1 MKSKDIEHRIRE
13 EVKAATPDVFEKV
26 AGADISTDSN
36 IKAFETGNRKSAR
49 LKAARRGLAAACA
62 AIVVGLGALIYSLNA
77 VTDSSI
83 SIDVNP
89 SIEIITNKRDKVI
102 KVNAL
107 NEDAEKVIGAM
118 KLDDT
123 GLDVTVNELVS
134 AMVEY
139 GYISADKRDI
149 LVTVENKNEEKAK
162 SIRDRVDNDIT
173 EALIKLEIKPN
184 LVSQTADR
192 HKKNDDIQK
201 QADENGISYGKALMI
216 SKLREKYP
224 VLADEK
230 LETMSTHEILLL
242 LESLGIKDYDDIFDV
257 DDANELYCDDCGKLK
272 TECRKGVCADDG
284 DYCEI
289 CGAREGSCA
298 HSRDDDED
306 DVDDYDADGRYCD
319 DCGNLKT
326 ECRKG
331 VCADDG
337 DYCEFCGAKEGSCVH
352 SKDDDDDDRKTTS
365 TKSGISTANSK
376 TTSEKAD
383 DDNDDDSDGP
393 YCDDCGK
400 LKTECR
406 KGVCADDGDYCEICG
421 KKEGSCSHTDR

>member
-1 MKSKDIEHRIRE
+1 MKNKDIEHRIRE

-26 AGADISTDSN
+26 AGANISTDSN
-36 IKAFETGNRKSAR
+36 IKAFETGNRKSVR

-242 LESLGIKDYDDIFDV
+242 LDSLGIKDYDDIFDV

-289 CGAREGSCA
+289 CGAKEGSCV
-298 HSRDDDED
+298 HSRDDDD
-306 DVDDYDADGRYCD
+306 DDGLYCD
-319 DCGNLKT
+319 DCGKLKT

-337 DYCEFCGAKEGSCVH
+337 DYCEICGAKEGSCVH
-352 SKDDDDDDRKTTS
+352 SKDDDDDDDDRTTTS
-365 TKSGISTANSK
+365 TKSGVSTANSK

-383 DDNDDDSDGP
+383 DDADDDADGP

-421 KKEGSCSHTDR
+421 AKEGSCSHTD

>member
-1 MKSKDIEHRIRE
+1 MKNKDIEHRIRE

-26 AGADISTDSN
+26 AGADISTDGN
-36 IKAFETGNRKSAR
+36 IKAFETGNGKSVR

-242 LESLGIKDYDDIFDV
+242 LDSLGIKDYDDIFDV

-289 CGAREGSCA
+289 CGAREGSCV
-298 HSRDDDED
+298 HSRDDDD
-306 DVDDYDADGRYCD
+306 DDGLYCD
-319 DCGNLKT
+319 DCGKLKT

-337 DYCEFCGAKEGSCVH
+337 DYCEICGAKEGSCVH
-352 SKDDDDDDRKTTS
+352 SKDDDEDDDRTTTS
-365 TKSGISTANSK
+365 TKSGVSTANSK

-383 DDNDDDSDGP
+383 DDDDDDADGP

-421 KKEGSCSHTDR
+421 KKEGSCSHTDRSAE

>member
-1 MKSKDIEHRIRE
+1 MKNKDIEHRIRE

-26 AGADISTDSN
+26 AGADISTDGN
-36 IKAFETGNRKSAR
+36 IKAFETGNGKSVR

-242 LESLGIKDYDDIFDV
+242 LDSLGIKDYDDIFDV

-289 CGAREGSCA
+289 CGAREGSCV
-298 HSRDDDED
+298 HSRDDDD
-306 DVDDYDADGRYCD
+306 DDGLYCE
-319 DCGNLKT
+319 DCGKLKT

-331 VCADDG
+331 ICADDG
-337 DYCEFCGAKEGSCVH
+337 DYCEICGAKEGSCVH
-352 SKDDDDDDRKTTS
+352 SKDDDDDDDDRTTTS
-365 TKSGISTANSK
+365 TKPGVSTANSK
-376 TTSEKAD
+376 TTSGKAD

-421 KKEGSCSHTDR
+421 KKEGSCSHTD

>member
-1 MKSKDIEHRIRE
+1 MKNKDIEHRIRE

-26 AGADISTDSN
+26 AGADISTDGN
-36 IKAFETGNRKSAR
+36 IKAFEMGNRKSAR
-49 LKAARRGLAAACA
+49 LKTARRGLAAACA

-242 LESLGIKDYDDIFDV
+242 LDSLGIKDYDDIFDV

-289 CGAREGSCA
+289 CGAREGSCV
-298 HSRDDDED
+298 HSRADDDD
-306 DVDDYDADGRYCD
+306 DGLYCD
-319 DCGNLKT
+319 DCGKLKT

-331 VCADDG
+331 ICADDG
-337 DYCEFCGAKEGSCVH
+337 DYCEICGAKEGSCVH
-352 SKDDDDDDRKTTS
+352 RKNDDDDDDDRTTTS
-365 TKSGISTANSK
+365 TKSGVSTANSK

-383 DDNDDDSDGP
+383 DDDDDDADGP

-421 KKEGSCSHTDR
+421 KKEGSCSHTD

>member
-224 VLADEK
+224 VLADEN
-230 LETMSTHEILLL
+230 LEAMSTHEILLL

-284 DYCEI
+284 DYCE
-289 CGAREGSCA
+289 
-298 HSRDDDED
+298 
-306 DVDDYDADGRYCD
+306 
-319 DCGNLKT
+319 
-326 ECRKG
+326 
-331 VCADDG
+331 
-337 DYCEFCGAKEGSCVH
+337 FCGAKEGSCVH

-365 TKSGISTANSK
+365 TKSGVSTANSK
-376 TTSEKAD
+376 TTSGKAD

>member
-1 MKSKDIEHRIRE
+1 MKNKDIEHRIRE

-26 AGADISTDSN
+26 AGADISTDGN
-36 IKAFETGNRKSAR
+36 IKAFEMGNRKSVR

-201 QADENGISYGKALMI
+201 HADENGISYGKALMI

-242 LESLGIKDYDDIFDV
+242 LDSLGIKDYDDIFDV

-289 CGAREGSCA
+289 CGA
-298 HSRDDDED
+298 
-306 DVDDYDADGRYCD
+306 
-319 DCGNLKT
+319 
-326 ECRKG
+326 
-331 VCADDG
+331 
-337 DYCEFCGAKEGSCVH
+337 KEGSCVH
-352 SKDDDDDDRKTTS
+352 SKDDDDDDDDRTTTS
-365 TKSGISTANSK
+365 TKSGVSTANSK

-383 DDNDDDSDGP
+383 DDADDDADGP

-421 KKEGSCSHTDR
+421 KKEGSCSHTDRSTE

>member
-242 LESLGIKDYDDIFDV
+242 LDSLGIKDYDDIFDV

-306 DVDDYDADGRYCD
+306 DDDDNDADGLYCD
-319 DCGNLKT
+319 DCGKLKT

-337 DYCEFCGAKEGSCVH
+337 DYCEICGAKEGSCVH

-365 TKSGISTANSK
+365 TKSGVSTANSK

>member
-1 MKSKDIEHRIRE
+1 MKNKDIEHRIRE

-36 IKAFETGNRKSAR
+36 IKAFETGNRKSVR

-242 LESLGIKDYDDIFDV
+242 LDSLGIKDYDDIFDV

-289 CGAREGSCA
+289 CGAREGSCV
-298 HSRDDDED
+298 HSRDDDD
-306 DVDDYDADGRYCD
+306 DDGLYCD
-319 DCGNLKT
+319 DCGKLKT

-331 VCADDG
+331 ICADDG
-337 DYCEFCGAKEGSCVH
+337 DYCEICGAKEGSCVH
-352 SKDDDDDDRKTTS
+352 SKDDDDEDDDRTTTS
-365 TKSGISTANSK
+365 TKSGVSTANSK

-383 DDNDDDSDGP
+383 DDDDDDADGP

-421 KKEGSCSHTDR
+421 KKEGSCSHTD

>member
-1 MKSKDIEHRIRE
+1 MKNKDIEHRIRE

-26 AGADISTDSN
+26 AGANISTDSN
-36 IKAFETGNRKSAR
+36 IKAFETGNRKSVR

-230 LETMSTHEILLL
+230 LEAMSTHEIFLLL
-242 LESLGIKDYDDIFDV
+242 DSLGIKDYDDIFDV

-289 CGAREGSCA
+289 CGA
-298 HSRDDDED
+298 
-306 DVDDYDADGRYCD
+306 
-319 DCGNLKT
+319 
-326 ECRKG
+326 
-331 VCADDG
+331 
-337 DYCEFCGAKEGSCVH
+337 KEGSCVH
-352 SKDDDDDDRKTTS
+352 SKDDDDDDDDRTTTS
-365 TKSGISTANSK
+365 TKSGVSTANSK

-383 DDNDDDSDGP
+383 DDADDDADGP

-421 KKEGSCSHTDR
+421 KKEGSCSHTDRSTE

>member
-1 MKSKDIEHRIRE
+1 MKNKDIEHRIRE

-26 AGADISTDSN
+26 AGADISTDGN
-36 IKAFETGNRKSAR
+36 IKAFEMGNRKSAR
-49 LKAARRGLAAACA
+49 LKTARRGLAAACA

-149 LVTVENKNEEKAK
+149 LVTVENKNEEKAN

-242 LESLGIKDYDDIFDV
+242 LDSLGIKDYDDIFDV

-289 CGAREGSCA
+289 CG
-298 HSRDDDED
+298 
-306 DVDDYDADGRYCD
+306 
-319 DCGNLKT
+319 
-326 ECRKG
+326 
-331 VCADDG
+331 
-337 DYCEFCGAKEGSCVH
+337 
-352 SKDDDDDDRKTTS
+352 
-365 TKSGISTANSK
+365 
-376 TTSEKAD
+376 
-383 DDNDDDSDGP
+383 
-393 YCDDCGK
+393 
-400 LKTECR
+400 
-406 KGVCADDGDYCEICG
+406 
-421 KKEGSCSHTDR
+421 KKEGSCSHTD

>member
-1 MKSKDIEHRIRE
+1 MKNKDIEHRIRE

-36 IKAFETGNRKSAR
+36 IKAFETGNRKSVR

-107 NEDAEKVIGAM
+107 NEDAEKVISAM

-242 LESLGIKDYDDIFDV
+242 LDSLGIKDYDDIFDV

-289 CGAREGSCA
+289 CGAREGSCV
-298 HSRDDDED
+298 HSRDDDD
-306 DVDDYDADGRYCD
+306 DDGLYCD
-319 DCGNLKT
+319 DCGKLKT

-331 VCADDG
+331 ICADDG
-337 DYCEFCGAKEGSCVH
+337 DYCEICGAKEGSCVH
-352 SKDDDDDDRKTTS
+352 SKDDDDEDDDRTTTS
-365 TKSGISTANSK
+365 TKSGVSTANSK

-383 DDNDDDSDGP
+383 DDDDDDADGP

-421 KKEGSCSHTDR
+421 KKEGSCSHTD

>member
-1 MKSKDIEHRIRE
+1 MKNKDIEHRIRE

-36 IKAFETGNRKSAR
+36 IKAFETGNRKSVR

-242 LESLGIKDYDDIFDV
+242 LDSLGIKDYDDIFDV

-289 CGAREGSCA
+289 CGAREGSCV
-298 HSRDDDED
+298 HSRDDDD
-306 DVDDYDADGRYCD
+306 DDGLYCE
-319 DCGNLKT
+319 DCGKLKT

-331 VCADDG
+331 ICADDG
-337 DYCEFCGAKEGSCVH
+337 DYCEICGAKEGSCVH
-352 SKDDDDDDRKTTS
+352 SKDDDDDDDDRTTTS
-365 TKSGISTANSK
+365 TKSGVSTANSK

-383 DDNDDDSDGP
+383 DDDDDDADGP

-421 KKEGSCSHTDR
+421 KKEGSCSHTD

>member
-224 VLADEK
+224 VLADEN
-230 LETMSTHEILLL
+230 LEAMSTHEILLL

-306 DVDDYDADGRYCD
+306 D
-319 DCGNLKT
+319 
-326 ECRKG
+326 
-331 VCADDG
+331 
-337 DYCEFCGAKEGSCVH
+337 
-352 SKDDDDDDRKTTS
+352 
-365 TKSGISTANSK
+365 
-376 TTSEKAD
+376 D
-383 DDNDDDSDGP
+383 DDNDADGL

>member
-1 MKSKDIEHRIRE
+1 MKNKDIEHRIRE

-26 AGADISTDSN
+26 AGADISTDGN
-36 IKAFETGNRKSAR
+36 IKAFEMGNRKSAR
-49 LKAARRGLAAACA
+49 LKTARRGLAAACA

-242 LESLGIKDYDDIFDV
+242 LDSLGIKDYDDIFDV

-272 TECRKGVCADDG
+272 TECRKGICADDG

-289 CGAREGSCA
+289 CGAREGSCV
-298 HSRDDDED
+298 HSRDDDD
-306 DVDDYDADGRYCD
+306 DDGLYCD
-319 DCGNLKT
+319 DCGKLKT

-331 VCADDG
+331 ICADDG
-337 DYCEFCGAKEGSCVH
+337 DYCEICGAKEGSCVH
-352 SKDDDDDDRKTTS
+352 RKNDDDDDDDDRTKTS
-365 TKSGISTANSK
+365 TKSGVSTTNSK

-383 DDNDDDSDGP
+383 DDDDDDADGP

-421 KKEGSCSHTDR
+421 KKEGSCSHTD

>member
-1 MKSKDIEHRIRE
+1 MKNKDIEHRIRE

-242 LESLGIKDYDDIFDV
+242 LDSLGIKDYDDIFDV

-289 CGAREGSCA
+289 CGAREGSCV
-298 HSRDDDED
+298 HSRDDDD
-306 DVDDYDADGRYCD
+306 DDGLYCD
-319 DCGNLKT
+319 DCGKLKT

-331 VCADDG
+331 ICADDG
-337 DYCEFCGAKEGSCVH
+337 DYCEICGAKEGSCVH
-352 SKDDDDDDRKTTS
+352 SKDDDDEDDDRTTTS
-365 TKSGISTANSK
+365 TKSGVSTTNSK

-383 DDNDDDSDGP
+383 DDDDDDADGP

>member
-1 MKSKDIEHRIRE
+1 MKNKDIEHRIRE

-62 AIVVGLGALIYSLNA
+62 AIVVGLGAMIYSLNA

-123 GLDVTVNELVS
+123 GLDVTVNELVR

-224 VLADEK
+224 VLADEN
-230 LETMSTHEILLL
+230 LEAMSTHEILLL
-242 LESLGIKDYDDIFDV
+242 LDSLGIKDYDDIFDV

-289 CGAREGSCA
+289 CGAKEGSCV
-298 HSRDDDED
+298 HSRDDDD
-306 DVDDYDADGRYCD
+306 DDGLYCD
-319 DCGNLKT
+319 DCGKLKT

-337 DYCEFCGAKEGSCVH
+337 DYCEICGAKEGSCVH
-352 SKDDDDDDRKTTS
+352 SKDDDDDDDNRTTTS
-365 TKSGISTANSK
+365 TKSGVSTANSK

>member
-1 MKSKDIEHRIRE
+1 MKNKDIEHRIRE

-36 IKAFETGNRKSAR
+36 IKAFETGNGKSVR

-242 LESLGIKDYDDIFDV
+242 LDSLGIKDYDDIFDV

-289 CGAREGSCA
+289 CGAREGSCV
-298 HSRDDDED
+298 HSRDDDD
-306 DVDDYDADGRYCD
+306 DDGLYCD
-319 DCGNLKT
+319 DCGKLKT

-337 DYCEFCGAKEGSCVH
+337 DYCEICGAKEGSCVH
-352 SKDDDDDDRKTTS
+352 RKNDDDDDDDDDRTTTS
-365 TKSGISTANSK
+365 TKSGVSTANSK

-383 DDNDDDSDGP
+383 DDADDDADGP

-421 KKEGSCSHTDR
+421 KKEGSCSHTD

>member
-1 MKSKDIEHRIRE
+1 MKNKDIEHRIRE

-242 LESLGIKDYDDIFDV
+242 LDSLGIKDYDDIFDV

-289 CGAREGSCA
+289 CGAREGSCV
-298 HSRDDDED
+298 HSRDDDD
-306 DVDDYDADGRYCD
+306 DGLYCD
-319 DCGNLKT
+319 DCGKLKT

-337 DYCEFCGAKEGSCVH
+337 DYCEICGAKEGSCVH

-365 TKSGISTANSK
+365 TKSGVSTANSK
-376 TTSEKAD
+376 TTSGKAD

>member
-1 MKSKDIEHRIRE
+1 MKNKDIEHRIRE

-36 IKAFETGNRKSAR
+36 IKAFETGNRKSVR

-242 LESLGIKDYDDIFDV
+242 LDSLGIKDYDDIFDV

-272 TECRKGVCADDG
+272 TECRKGICADDG

-289 CGAREGSCA
+289 CGAREGSCV
-298 HSRDDDED
+298 HSRDDDD
-306 DVDDYDADGRYCD
+306 DDGLYCD
-319 DCGNLKT
+319 DCGKLKT

-331 VCADDG
+331 ICADDG
-337 DYCEFCGAKEGSCVH
+337 DYCEICGAKEGSCVH
-352 SKDDDDDDRKTTS
+352 SKDDDDEDDDRTTTS
-365 TKSGISTANSK
+365 TKSGVSTANSK

-383 DDNDDDSDGP
+383 DDDDDDADGP

-421 KKEGSCSHTDR
+421 KKEGSCSHTD

>member
-1 MKSKDIEHRIRE
+1 MKNKDIEHRIRE

-36 IKAFETGNRKSAR
+36 IKAFETGNRKSVR

-242 LESLGIKDYDDIFDV
+242 LDSLGIKDYDDIFDV

-289 CGAREGSCA
+289 CGAKEGSCV
-298 HSRDDDED
+298 HSRDDDD
-306 DVDDYDADGRYCD
+306 DDGLYCD
-319 DCGNLKT
+319 DCGKLKT

-331 VCADDG
+331 ICADDG
-337 DYCEFCGAKEGSCVH
+337 DYCEICGAKEGSCVH
-352 SKDDDDDDRKTTS
+352 SKDDDDDDDDRTTTS
-365 TKSGISTANSK
+365 TKPGVSTANSK

-383 DDNDDDSDGP
+383 DDADDDADGP

>member
-1 MKSKDIEHRIRE
+1 MKNKDIEHRIRE

-26 AGADISTDSN
+26 AGANISTDSN
-36 IKAFETGNRKSAR
+36 IKAFETGNRKSVR

-242 LESLGIKDYDDIFDV
+242 LDSLGIKDYDDIFDV

-289 CGAREGSCA
+289 CGAREGSCV
-298 HSRDDDED
+298 HSRDDDD
-306 DVDDYDADGRYCD
+306 DDGLYCD
-319 DCGNLKT
+319 DCGKLKT

-337 DYCEFCGAKEGSCVH
+337 DYCEICGAKEGSCVH
-352 SKDDDDDDRKTTS
+352 RKNDDDDDDDRTTTS
-365 TKSGISTANSK
+365 TKSGVSTANSK

-383 DDNDDDSDGP
+383 DDDDDDADGP

-421 KKEGSCSHTDR
+421 KKEGSCSHTD

>member
-1 MKSKDIEHRIRE
+1 MKNKDIEHRIRE

-26 AGADISTDSN
+26 AGADISTDGN
-36 IKAFETGNRKSAR
+36 IKAFEMGNRKSAR
-49 LKAARRGLAAACA
+49 LKTARRGLAAACA

-107 NEDAEKVIGAM
+107 NEDAEKVISAM

-242 LESLGIKDYDDIFDV
+242 LDSLGIKDYDDIFDV

-289 CGAREGSCA
+289 CGAKEGSCV
-298 HSRDDDED
+298 HSRDDDD
-306 DVDDYDADGRYCD
+306 DDGLYCD
-319 DCGNLKT
+319 DCGKLKT

-331 VCADDG
+331 ICADDG
-337 DYCEFCGAKEGSCVH
+337 DYCEICGAKEGSCVH
-352 SKDDDDDDRKTTS
+352 RKNDDDDDDDRTTTS
-365 TKSGISTANSK
+365 TKSGVSTANSK

-383 DDNDDDSDGP
+383 DDADDDADGP

-421 KKEGSCSHTDR
+421 KKEGSCSHTDRSAE

>member
-1 MKSKDIEHRIRE
+1 MKNKDIEHRIRE

-26 AGADISTDSN
+26 AGADISTDGN
-36 IKAFETGNRKSAR
+36 IKAFETGNRKSVR

-216 SKLREKYP
+216 SKLREEYP

-242 LESLGIKDYDDIFDV
+242 LDSLGIKDYDDIFDV

-289 CGAREGSCA
+289 CGAREGSCV
-298 HSRDDDED
+298 HSRDDDD
-306 DVDDYDADGRYCD
+306 DDGLYCD
-319 DCGNLKT
+319 DCGKLKT

-331 VCADDG
+331 ICADDG
-337 DYCEFCGAKEGSCVH
+337 DYCEICGAKEGSCVH
-352 SKDDDDDDRKTTS
+352 SKDDDDDDDDRTTTS
-365 TKSGISTANSK
+365 TKSGVSTTNSK

-383 DDNDDDSDGP
+383 DDDDDDADGP

-421 KKEGSCSHTDR
+421 KKEGSCSHTD

>member
-1 MKSKDIEHRIRE
+1 MKNKDIEHRIRE

-26 AGADISTDSN
+26 AGADISTDGN

-242 LESLGIKDYDDIFDV
+242 LDSLGIKDYDDIFDV

-272 TECRKGVCADDG
+272 TECRKGICADDG

-289 CGAREGSCA
+289 CGAREGSCV
-298 HSRDDDED
+298 HSRDDDD
-306 DVDDYDADGRYCD
+306 DDGLYCD
-319 DCGNLKT
+319 DCGKLKT

-331 VCADDG
+331 ICADDG
-337 DYCEFCGAKEGSCVH
+337 DYCEICGAKEGSCVH
-352 SKDDDDDDRKTTS
+352 SKDDDDDDDDRTTTS
-365 TKSGISTANSK
+365 TKSGVSTTNSK

-383 DDNDDDSDGP
+383 DDDDDDADGP

-421 KKEGSCSHTDR
+421 KKEGSCSHTD

>member
-1 MKSKDIEHRIRE
+1 MKNKDIEHRIRE

-224 VLADEK
+224 VLADEN
-230 LETMSTHEILLL
+230 LEAMSTHEILLL

-306 DVDDYDADGRYCD
+306 DDDDNDADGLYCD
-319 DCGNLKT
+319 DCGKLKT

-337 DYCEFCGAKEGSCVH
+337 DYCEICGAKEGSCVH

-365 TKSGISTANSK
+365 TKSGVSTANSK
-376 TTSEKAD
+376 TTSGKAD

>member
-224 VLADEK
+224 VLADEN
-230 LETMSTHEILLL
+230 LEAMSTHEILLL

-306 DVDDYDADGRYCD
+306 DDDDNDADGLYCD
-319 DCGNLKT
+319 DCGKLKT

-337 DYCEFCGAKEGSCVH
+337 DYCEICGAKEGSCVH

-365 TKSGISTANSK
+365 TKSGVSTANSK
-376 TTSEKAD
+376 TTSGKAD

-406 KGVCADDGDYCEICG
+406 KGVCVDDGDYCEICG

>member
-1 MKSKDIEHRIRE
+1 MKNKDIEHRIRE

-36 IKAFETGNRKSAR
+36 IKAFETGNRKSVR

-242 LESLGIKDYDDIFDV
+242 LDSLGIKDYDDIFDV

-289 CGAREGSCA
+289 CGAREGSCV
-298 HSRDDDED
+298 HSRDDDD
-306 DVDDYDADGRYCD
+306 DDGLYCD
-319 DCGNLKT
+319 DCGKLKT

-337 DYCEFCGAKEGSCVH
+337 DYCEICGAKEGSCVH
-352 SKDDDDDDRKTTS
+352 SKDDDDEDDDRTTTS
-365 TKSGISTANSK
+365 TKSGVSTANSK

-383 DDNDDDSDGP
+383 DDADDDADGP

-421 KKEGSCSHTDR
+421 KKEGSCSHTD

>member
-1 MKSKDIEHRIRE
+1 MKNKDIEHRIRE

-36 IKAFETGNRKSAR
+36 IKAFETGNRKSVR

-230 LETMSTHEILLL
+230 LETISTHEILLL
-242 LESLGIKDYDDIFDV
+242 LDSLGIKDYDDIFDV

-289 CGAREGSCA
+289 CGAREGSCV
-298 HSRDDDED
+298 HSRDDDD
-306 DVDDYDADGRYCD
+306 DDGLYCD
-319 DCGNLKT
+319 DCGKLKT

-331 VCADDG
+331 ICADDG
-337 DYCEFCGAKEGSCVH
+337 DYCEICGAKEGSCVH
-352 SKDDDDDDRKTTS
+352 RKNDDDDDDRTTTS
-365 TKSGISTANSK
+365 TKSGVSTANSK

-383 DDNDDDSDGP
+383 DDADDDADGP

-421 KKEGSCSHTDR
+421 KKEGSCSHTD

>member
-1 MKSKDIEHRIRE
+1 MKNKDIEHRIRE

-36 IKAFETGNRKSAR
+36 IKAFETGNRKSVR

-242 LESLGIKDYDDIFDV
+242 LDSLGIKDYDDIFDV

-272 TECRKGVCADDG
+272 TECRKGICADDG

-289 CGAREGSCA
+289 CGAREGSCV
-298 HSRDDDED
+298 HSRDDDD
-306 DVDDYDADGRYCD
+306 DDGLYCD
-319 DCGNLKT
+319 DCGKLKT

-331 VCADDG
+331 ICADDG
-337 DYCEFCGAKEGSCVH
+337 DYCEICGAKEGSCVH
-352 SKDDDDDDRKTTS
+352 SKDDDDEDDDRTTTS
-365 TKSGISTANSK
+365 TKSGVSTTNSK

-383 DDNDDDSDGP
+383 DDDDDDADGP

-421 KKEGSCSHTDR
+421 KKEGSCSHTD

>member
-1 MKSKDIEHRIRE
+1 MKNKDIEHRIRE

-36 IKAFETGNRKSAR
+36 IKAFETGNRKSVR

-192 HKKNDDIQK
+192 HKKNDDVQK

-216 SKLREKYP
+216 SKLREGYP

-242 LESLGIKDYDDIFDV
+242 LDSLGIKDYDDIFDV

-272 TECRKGVCADDG
+272 TECRKGICADDG

-289 CGAREGSCA
+289 CGAREGSCV
-298 HSRDDDED
+298 HSRDDDD
-306 DVDDYDADGRYCD
+306 DDGLYCD
-319 DCGNLKT
+319 DCGKLKT

-331 VCADDG
+331 ICADDG
-337 DYCEFCGAKEGSCVH
+337 DYCEICGAKEGSCVH
-352 SKDDDDDDRKTTS
+352 RKNDDDDDDDRTTTS
-365 TKSGISTANSK
+365 TKSGVSTANSK

-383 DDNDDDSDGP
+383 DDDDDDADGP

-421 KKEGSCSHTDR
+421 KKEGSCSHTD

>member
-1 MKSKDIEHRIRE
+1 MKNKDIEHRIRE

-36 IKAFETGNRKSAR
+36 IKAFETGNGKSVR

-242 LESLGIKDYDDIFDV
+242 LDSLGIKDYDDIFDV

-289 CGAREGSCA
+289 CGAREGSCV
-298 HSRDDDED
+298 HSRDDDD
-306 DVDDYDADGRYCD
+306 DDGLYCD
-319 DCGNLKT
+319 DCGKLKT

-337 DYCEFCGAKEGSCVH
+337 DYCEICGAKEGSCVH
-352 SKDDDDDDRKTTS
+352 RKNDDDDDDDDDRTTTS
-365 TKSGISTANSK
+365 TKSGVSTANSK

-383 DDNDDDSDGP
+383 DDDDDDADGP

-421 KKEGSCSHTDR
+421 KKEGSCSHTD

>member
-1 MKSKDIEHRIRE
+1 MKNKDIEHRIRE

-36 IKAFETGNRKSAR
+36 IKAFETGNRKSVR

-230 LETMSTHEILLL
+230 LETISTHEILLL
-242 LESLGIKDYDDIFDV
+242 LDSLGIKDYDDIFDV

-289 CGAREGSCA
+289 CGAREGSCV
-298 HSRDDDED
+298 HSRDDDD
-306 DVDDYDADGRYCD
+306 DDGLYCD
-319 DCGNLKT
+319 DCGKLKT

-331 VCADDG
+331 ICADDG
-337 DYCEFCGAKEGSCVH
+337 DYCEICGAKEGSCVH
-352 SKDDDDDDRKTTS
+352 SKDDDDDDDDRTTTS
-365 TKSGISTANSK
+365 TKSGVSTANSK

-383 DDNDDDSDGP
+383 DDADDDADGP

-421 KKEGSCSHTDR
+421 KKEGSCSHTD

>member
-1 MKSKDIEHRIRE
+1 MKNKDIEHRIRE

-26 AGADISTDSN
+26 AGANISTDSN
-36 IKAFETGNRKSAR
+36 IKAFETGNRKSVR

-230 LETMSTHEILLL
+230 LEAMSTHEILLL
-242 LESLGIKDYDDIFDV
+242 LDSLGIKDYDDIFDV

-272 TECRKGVCADDG
+272 TECRKGICADDG

-289 CGAREGSCA
+289 CGAREGSCV
-298 HSRDDDED
+298 HSRDDDD
-306 DVDDYDADGRYCD
+306 DGLYCD
-319 DCGNLKT
+319 DCGKLKT

-331 VCADDG
+331 ICADDG
-337 DYCEFCGAKEGSCVH
+337 DYCEICGAKEGSCVH
-352 SKDDDDDDRKTTS
+352 SKDDDDDDDDRTTTS
-365 TKSGISTANSK
+365 TKSGVSTANSK
-376 TTSEKAD
+376 TTIEKAD
-383 DDNDDDSDGP
+383 DDADDDADGP
-393 YCDDCGK
+393 YCDDCGQ

-421 KKEGSCSHTDR
+421 KKEGSCSHTDRSTE

>member
-1 MKSKDIEHRIRE
+1 MKNKDIEHRIRE

-26 AGADISTDSN
+26 AGADISTDGN
-36 IKAFETGNRKSAR
+36 IKAFEMGNRKSAR
-49 LKAARRGLAAACA
+49 LKTARRGLAAACA

-107 NEDAEKVIGAM
+107 NEDAEKVISAM

-242 LESLGIKDYDDIFDV
+242 LDSLGIKDYDDIFDV

-272 TECRKGVCADDG
+272 TECRKGICADDG

-289 CGAREGSCA
+289 CGAREGSCV
-298 HSRDDDED
+298 HSRDDDD
-306 DVDDYDADGRYCD
+306 DDGLYCD
-319 DCGNLKT
+319 DCGKLKT

-337 DYCEFCGAKEGSCVH
+337 DYCEICGAKEGSCVH
-352 SKDDDDDDRKTTS
+352 SKDDDDDDDDRTTTS
-365 TKSGISTANSK
+365 TKSGVSTTNSK

-383 DDNDDDSDGP
+383 DDDDDDADGP

-421 KKEGSCSHTDR
+421 KKEGSCSHTD

>member
-1 MKSKDIEHRIRE
+1 MKNKDIEHRIRE

-26 AGADISTDSN
+26 AGANISTDSN
-36 IKAFETGNRKSAR
+36 IKAFETGNRKSVR

-230 LETMSTHEILLL
+230 LEAMSTHEIFLLL
-242 LESLGIKDYDDIFDV
+242 DSLGIKDYDDIFDV

-289 CGAREGSCA
+289 CGA
-298 HSRDDDED
+298 
-306 DVDDYDADGRYCD
+306 
-319 DCGNLKT
+319 
-326 ECRKG
+326 
-331 VCADDG
+331 
-337 DYCEFCGAKEGSCVH
+337 KEGSCVH
-352 SKDDDDDDRKTTS
+352 SKDDDDDDDNRTTTS
-365 TKSGISTANSK
+365 TKSGVSTANSK

-383 DDNDDDSDGP
+383 DDDDDDSDGP

-421 KKEGSCSHTDR
+421 KKEGSCSHTDRSTE

>member
-1 MKSKDIEHRIRE
+1 MKNKDIEHRIRE

-26 AGADISTDSN
+26 AGADISTDGN
-36 IKAFETGNRKSAR
+36 IKAFEMGNRKSAR

-107 NEDAEKVIGAM
+107 NEDAEKVISAM

-242 LESLGIKDYDDIFDV
+242 LDSLGIKDYDDIFDV

-289 CGAREGSCA
+289 CGAREGSCV
-298 HSRDDDED
+298 HSRDDDD
-306 DVDDYDADGRYCD
+306 DDGLYCD
-319 DCGNLKT
+319 DCGKLKT

-331 VCADDG
+331 ICADDG
-337 DYCEFCGAKEGSCVH
+337 DYCEICGAKEGSCVH
-352 SKDDDDDDRKTTS
+352 SKDDDDEDDDRTTTS
-365 TKSGISTANSK
+365 TKSGVSTANSK

-383 DDNDDDSDGP
+383 DDDDDDADGP

-421 KKEGSCSHTDR
+421 KKEGSCSHTD

>member
-1 MKSKDIEHRIRE
+1 MKNKDIEHRIRE

-36 IKAFETGNRKSAR
+36 IKAFETGNRKSVR

-242 LESLGIKDYDDIFDV
+242 LDSLGIKDYDDIFDV

-289 CGAREGSCA
+289 CGAREGSCV
-298 HSRDDDED
+298 HSRDDDD
-306 DVDDYDADGRYCD
+306 DDGLYCD
-319 DCGNLKT
+319 DCGKLKT

-331 VCADDG
+331 ICADDG
-337 DYCEFCGAKEGSCVH
+337 DYCEICGAKEGSCVH
-352 SKDDDDDDRKTTS
+352 RKNDDDDDDDRTTTS
-365 TKSGISTANSK
+365 TKSGVSTANSK

-383 DDNDDDSDGP
+383 DDADDDADGP

-421 KKEGSCSHTDR
+421 KKEGSCSHTD

>member
-1 MKSKDIEHRIRE
+1 MKNKDIEHRIRE

-36 IKAFETGNRKSAR
+36 IKAFETGNGKSVR

-242 LESLGIKDYDDIFDV
+242 LDSLGIKDYDDIFDV

-289 CGAREGSCA
+289 CGAKEGSCV
-298 HSRDDDED
+298 HSRDDDD
-306 DVDDYDADGRYCD
+306 DDGLYCD
-319 DCGNLKT
+319 DCGKLKT

-337 DYCEFCGAKEGSCVH
+337 DYCEICGAKEGSCVH
-352 SKDDDDDDRKTTS
+352 RKNDDDDDDDDDRTTTS
-365 TKSGISTANSK
+365 TKSGVSTANSK

-383 DDNDDDSDGP
+383 DDADDDADGP

-421 KKEGSCSHTDR
+421 KKEGSCSHTD

>member
-1 MKSKDIEHRIRE
+1 MKNKDIEHRIRE

-26 AGADISTDSN
+26 AGADISTDGN

-242 LESLGIKDYDDIFDV
+242 LDSLGIKDYDDIFDV

-272 TECRKGVCADDG
+272 TECRKGICADDG

-289 CGAREGSCA
+289 CGAREGSCV
-298 HSRDDDED
+298 HSRDDDD
-306 DVDDYDADGRYCD
+306 DDGLYCD
-319 DCGNLKT
+319 DCGKLKT

-331 VCADDG
+331 ICADDG
-337 DYCEFCGAKEGSCVH
+337 DYCEICGAKEGSCVH
-352 SKDDDDDDRKTTS
+352 SKDDDDEDDDRTTTS
-365 TKSGISTANSK
+365 TKSGVSTTNSK

-383 DDNDDDSDGP
+383 DDDDDDADGP

-421 KKEGSCSHTDR
+421 KKEGSCSHTD